1 MRPPDPAPGHPLSP
15 APAGAA
21 APAGAG
27 DSLDLG
33 ATVLPV
39 LVRSYWK
46 QGLAAVAAI
55 VLLVWILRRG

>member
-1 MRPPDPAPGHPLSP
+1 MRPPDPAPGHPLARRP
-15 APAGAA
+15 PRPPPPAGAS
-21 APAGAG
+21 